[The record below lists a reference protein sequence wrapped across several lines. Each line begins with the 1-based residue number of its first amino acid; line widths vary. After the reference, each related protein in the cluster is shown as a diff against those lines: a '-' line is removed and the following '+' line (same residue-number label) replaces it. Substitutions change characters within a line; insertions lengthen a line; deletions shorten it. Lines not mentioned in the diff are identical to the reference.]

1 MNRMK
6 SNSGE
11 PGGFSGNNRL
21 ESGLLTAGIV
31 GNLTG
36 VLKSLQQAAERL
48 AGTGVLRATPAA
60 RTTFPVPGSI
70 PSGQAD
76 PGPAVLSIRANADF
90 LNGLAEIERRY
101 QEMRNRVSAG
111 NAELLAGFLRTF
123 EQLKSGGREAFESLS
138 ERFES
143 LTGTL
148 NNNLGDYASNLG
160 AVSGF
165 ASKAFTAFRAL
176 NPFAAAFAAVG
187 LSALGQMLRRLSSG
201 GSGKSGA
208 SSGSFSLGTGSSAST
223 GTNAGNDSWRGPQV
237 VNVYIDGL
245 RNSSPQELDRSLGRA
260 GVDREL
266 RQRIREL
273 VRSGSNPVRIA

>member
-6 SNSGE
+6 ANSGG

-21 ESGLLTAGIV
+21 ASGPLTSGVVAD
-31 GNLTG
+31 LTG
-36 VLKSLQQAAERL
+36 MLKSLQKAAERL
-48 AGTGVLRATPAA
+48 AGTGGLRTTAAA
-60 RTTFPVPGSI
+60 RTVLPAASPVPS
-70 PSGQAD
+70 PLAA
-76 PGPAVLSIRANADF
+76 PGLNFLPIRANPDF

-111 NAELLAGFLRTF
+111 NAELLTGFLRTF
-123 EQLKSGGREAFESLS
+123 EQLKSGGREAFGSLG

-143 LTGTL
+143 LTATL
-148 NNNLGDYASNLG
+148 NGNLSDYALNLG
-160 AVSGF
+160 AVSGI
-165 ASKAFTAFRAL
+165 ASKAFTAFRTL

-201 GSGKSGA
+201 GSGTSGA

-223 GTNAGNDSWRGPQV
+223 DTNAGNDSWRGPQV

-245 RNSSPQELDRSLGRA
+245 RNSSPQELDRTLGRA